1 MEFIITITFLIVCI
15 ISVFRPPWAFALVM
29 LIFPLKQV
37 IQALCPIVISKTM
50 GPESVNYIV
59 GITVVFACARITFY
73 KNSPFANW
81 MNYAMVATI
90 ALFAWSVISISWSPG
105 IKDGLVL
112 FGDRWPYFLLIIIL
126 SPLLINDIQ
135 DLNTSLRVSLYV
147 GLLLALAFIFSSEF
161 TSVYGRIALDL
172 GSGYRSNSLS
182 IGELGG
188 TLLIFGATL
197 RKGALPGIG
206 IAFRL
211 VAAVLGALLAIKA
224 GTRGQFLAAVL
235 VSIIFIPISAPV
247 RNILNFVAT
256 IFTIGFVLVIAS
268 YLVSTQLEGFAA
280 KRFSIEQIL
289 GGDSSAESRFTNLY
303 VLFTAYLS
311 NPISIFIGLGY
322 NAFSALPGAAG
333 QPYSHILFADAVC
346 ELGIPGVIFMLIAV
360 GLGCRSTYQ
369 LINVHSQEP
378 IKRCVLATFGAL
390 IASQI
395 LLVNKQG
402 ALWGTPILFP
412 LLIIMVR
419 VWLNEANTEIEE
431 SSDDIYSSSD

>member
-1 MEFIITITFLIVCI
+1 MEFIIIIAFLIVCTVSI
-15 ISVFRPPWAFALVM
+15 FRPPWAFALVM

-37 IQALCPIVISKTM
+37 IQALCPIFISTTM

-59 GITVVFACARITFY
+59 GITVVIACARITFY
-73 KNSPFANW
+73 KHSPFANW
-81 MNYAMVATI
+81 MNYAMIATI
-90 ALFAWSVISISWSPG
+90 GLFAWSVISISWSPG

-112 FGDRWPYFLLIIIL
+112 FGERWPYFLLIIVF

-135 DLNTSLRVSLYV
+135 DLNTSLQVSFYV

-188 TLLIFGATL
+188 TLLILGATL

-211 VAAVLGALLAIKA
+211 AAVVLGALLAIKA
-224 GTRGQFLAAVL
+224 GSRGQFLAAVL

-247 RNILNFVAT
+247 RNILNFVVA
-256 IFTIGFVLVIAS
+256 IFTVGFVLVAAS

-311 NPISIFIGLGY
+311 SPISIFIGLGY

-333 QPYSHILFADAVC
+333 QPYSHIIFADAVF
-346 ELGIPGVIFMLIAV
+346 ELGIPGVVFMSIVV

-369 LINVHSQEP
+369 LIKLHSQQP
-378 IKRCVLATFGAL
+378 INRCVLATTGAL

-419 VWLNEANTEIEE
+419 VWLNEANAENEE
-431 SSDDIYSSSD
+431 SCDDIFPSSD